1 VKLLADEG
9 AEAPTVTRLRSDG
22 HDVTHD
28 VTELAPGIADDA
40 VLELANAEER
50 VLLTTDKD
58 FGELVFRLR
67 RLPLGVLLLRL
78 AGIGQEARAEI
89 VSQVIAAHGEQ
100 MTGAFTVV
108 SPAAVRIRAQ
118 GDR

>member
-1 VKLLADEG
+1 VRLLADEG
-9 AEAPTVTRLRSDG
+9 VDSQTVARLRDEG
-22 HDVTHD
+22 HDVAYIA
-28 VTELAPGIADDA
+28 ELSPGISDDT
-40 VLELANAEER
+40 VLDLANAEAR

-78 AGIGQEARAEI
+78 AGLGSTARAEL
-89 VSQVIAAHGEQ
+89 VAQAVAEHDEQ
-100 MTGAFTVV
+100 MTGSFAVI
-108 SPAAVRIRAQ
+108 SPGAVRIRAQ